1 MPNYTVKV
9 QYQYKIQAVN
19 AEDALSTVPIATR
32 LKYANADGLTEI
44 INDEGK
50 TVLRAKLVNGK
61 SKTIREADDVSGNRS
76 RD

>member
-1 MPNYTVKV
+1 MPDYEVRVHYIYKV
-9 QYQYKIQAVN
+9 QAVN

-50 TVLRAKLVNGK
+50 TVLRAKLVNNN
-61 SKTIREADDVSGNRS
+61 SKKEEN
-76 RD
+76 